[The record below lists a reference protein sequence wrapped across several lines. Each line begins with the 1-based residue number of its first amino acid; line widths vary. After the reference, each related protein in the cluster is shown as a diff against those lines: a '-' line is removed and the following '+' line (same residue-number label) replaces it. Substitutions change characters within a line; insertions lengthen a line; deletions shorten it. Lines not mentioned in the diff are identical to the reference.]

1 MLLSAEKKRRY
12 CYFVNKSDPSATL
25 KTWPT
30 LVKPKTLMKFKI
42 AIGKEKGDKQFEGDN
57 KTPEGI
63 YFVNRII
70 DGKSLPEKYGP
81 WFLPINFP

>member
-1 MLLSAEKKRRY
+1 
-12 CYFVNKSDPSATL
+12 
-25 KTWPT
+25 
-30 LVKPKTLMKFKI
+30 MKFKI

-81 WFLPINFP
+81 LALPINFPNAYDKDQRKNRLRHMVTRS